1 MRLRAAH
8 SAPGAVRRTV
18 PAGRPGDPLGARL
31 PRVRSAGGTGTWAAL
46 SDLGQDDGEDDG
58 AGIGT
63 DVGEDEA
70 EPPPVWAERYFTY
83 M

>member
-8 SAPGAVRRTV
+8 AAPGAVRRTV
-18 PAGRPGDPLGARL
+18 PSPCGPGIPAE
-31 PRVRSAGGTGTWAAL
+31 TWAAL
-46 SDLGQDDGEDDG
+46 SDLGEDDGEDDG
-58 AGIGT
+58 AGMGA